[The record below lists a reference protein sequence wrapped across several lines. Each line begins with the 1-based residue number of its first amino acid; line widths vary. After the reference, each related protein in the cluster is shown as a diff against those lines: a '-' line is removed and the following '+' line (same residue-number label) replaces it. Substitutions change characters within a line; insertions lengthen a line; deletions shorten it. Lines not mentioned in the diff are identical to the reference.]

1 MRKFCFVMSLL
12 FFSSLAYAQDPFEVI
27 YLIPSDQRADE
38 SKLNVFNRIVKD
50 VQTFYADEMERH
62 GFGRKTF
69 RYNDNIRVQ
78 KGNHT
83 LRDYLGK
90 GHKLRFEFWYGQI
103 ANDNTGDIV
112 FLAGTDRLGGN
123 VVGRY
128 NYLTWGRDGK
138 PGGTEFGYRLM
149 LLPALRPGYLR
160 WALAHELG
168 HAFGLDHVDVL
179 FHEGKRRVMGKN
191 DLITSVDDLVF
202 TLDEAII
209 LDKSRLLSVLSTPR
223 PPILA
228 SGEID
233 ADVNDDGYVDLSDVL
248 IVRSAIENKNT
259 YDTDVNGD
267 DKTDEVDVLIVKQK
281 AMEAI
286 VAAAPSLQRKRIL
299 TGMWGALK
307 RRYKH

>member
-90 GHKLRFEFWYGQI
+90 GHKLWFEFWYGQI

-128 NYLTWGRDGK
+128 NYLTWGRDGNL
-138 PGGTEFGYRLM
+138 E
-149 LLPALRPGYLR
+149 
-160 WALAHELG
+160 
-168 HAFGLDHVDVL
+168 GL
-179 FHEGKRRVMGKN
+179 
-191 DLITSVDDLVF
+191 S
-202 TLDEAII
+202 LDT
-209 LDKSRLLSVLSTPR
+209 V
-223 PPILA
+223 
-228 SGEID
+228 
-233 ADVNDDGYVDLSDVL
+233 
-248 IVRSAIENKNT
+248 
-259 YDTDVNGD
+259 
-267 DKTDEVDVLIVKQK
+267 
-281 AMEAI
+281 
-286 VAAAPSLQRKRIL
+286 
-299 TGMWGALK
+299 
-307 RRYKH
+307 